1 MIIVFIAVNLLTYRK
16 VNVTGLMHCMKA
28 QLRVLSDG
36 GSIVNASSI
45 AGLTGRAKN
54 ASYSAAKH
62 AVVGMTRSAAKE
74 YGSRSIRCNCFC
86 PGKII
91 TPMNAAA
98 AQIAASANNSIPN
111 PCALG
116 RDGQPE
122 EVAKPIAFLLS
133 DESR

>member
-1 MIIVFIAVNLLTYRK
+1 
-16 VNVTGLMHCMKA
+16 MHCMKA
-28 QLRVLSDG
+28 QLQVLRDG

-45 AGLTGRAKN
+45 AGITGRSKN
-54 ASYSAAKH
+54 SSYSAAKH

-74 YGSRSIRCNCFC
+74 YGSRGIRVNCFA

-91 TPMNAAA
+91 TPMNTAATKIAAA
-98 AQIAASANNSIPN
+98 GNGLIPN
-111 PCALG
+111 PCALQ

-133 DESR
+133 EESS